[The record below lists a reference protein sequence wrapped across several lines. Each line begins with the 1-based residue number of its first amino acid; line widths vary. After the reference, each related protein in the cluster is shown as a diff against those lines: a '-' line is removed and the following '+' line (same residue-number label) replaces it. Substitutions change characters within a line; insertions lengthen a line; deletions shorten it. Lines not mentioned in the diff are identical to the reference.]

1 MNLILFKNEFHGLYW
16 YNNDDVYCAICFDD
30 LWFVFIFTWYE
41 AHNSKLL
48 TCFYKPLIS

>member
-1 MNLILFKNEFHGLYW
+1 MVFI
-16 YNNDDVYCAICFDD
+16 DVIMMMFIVQYVFDD

-41 AHNSKLL
+41 TQNSKLL